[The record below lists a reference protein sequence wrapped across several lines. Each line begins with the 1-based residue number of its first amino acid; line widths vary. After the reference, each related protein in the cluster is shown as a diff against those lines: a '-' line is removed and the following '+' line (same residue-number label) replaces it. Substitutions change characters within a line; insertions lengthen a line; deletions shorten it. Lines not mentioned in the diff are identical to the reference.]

1 MPQTVDNPYRA
12 PRADVDDFEPSEE
25 NDRGP
30 RPPQVA
36 VAVVMFWVV
45 LVMQIASLVYNWQ
58 FMRYATGVVFIL
70 ACVVSGFW
78 VLSAWL
84 VAMIERGLNWARIT
98 YLVLYLLIFL
108 PFYALTTLVNL
119 KYTRSPMGALPAL
132 AQATLQLIALL
143 LLFAGAARHWYRGR
157 AR

>member
-12 PRADVDDFEPSEE
+12 PTADVDDLAPAGD
-25 NDRGP
+25 NDRPP
-30 RPPQVA
+30 RPIQVA

-58 FMRYATGVVFIL
+58 FLRYATGVVFVL

-78 VLSAWL
+78 ILSAWL

-108 PFYALTTLVNL
+108 PFYALMILATLTYMRTTV
-119 KYTRSPMGALPAL
+119 GALPTL
-132 AQATLQLIALL
+132 AQAVLQLIALV
-143 LLFAGAARHWYRGR
+143 LLFVGPARHWYQTP

>member
-12 PRADVDDFEPSEE
+12 PRADVDDLVPTDDD
-25 NDRGP
+25 DRPP
-30 RPPQVA
+30 RPIQVA

-45 LVMQIASLVYNWQ
+45 LIMQIASLVYNWQ
-58 FMRYATGVVFIL
+58 FLRHETGLIFIL
-70 ACVVSGFW
+70 ACVVSGIW

-98 YLVLYLLIFL
+98 YLVLYLMFL
-108 PFYALTTLVNL
+108 PFYAVVIFFTFVRVPLA
-119 KYTRSPMGALPAL
+119 ALPTF
-132 AQATLQLIALL
+132 AQALLQAIALI
-143 LLFAGAARHWYRGR
+143 LLFAGPARRWYRRR

>member
-1 MPQTVDNPYRA
+1 MNNPYRA
-12 PRADVDDFEPSEE
+12 PRADVDDLVPTVDD
-25 NDRGP
+25 DRPP
-30 RPPQVA
+30 RPIQVA

-58 FMRYATGVVFIL
+58 FLRYATGVVFVL

-78 VLSAWL
+78 ILSAWL

-108 PFYALTTLVNL
+108 PFYALMILATLTYMRTTV
-119 KYTRSPMGALPAL
+119 GALPTL
-132 AQATLQLIALL
+132 AQAVLQLIALV
-143 LLFAGAARHWYRGR
+143 LLFVGPARHWYRAP